1 MKREFKFEVGQYVKI
16 TNRIDIKF
24 PCQIEHSFFDG
35 KENLY
40 ILRVNDEKSIIEPE
54 MFLVL
59 YVDNHI
65 NVAVSDIRKDILD
78 IRKRI
83 EALEESKS
91 SQNQT
96 SNCSSLPASKV
107 RSGNER
113 RYDEGEEKVST
124 AVAK

>member
-16 TNRIDIKF
+16 TNHIDIKF

-65 NVAVSDIRKDILD
+65 NMAVSDMRKDILD
-78 IRKRI
+78 MKKRI
-83 EALEESKS
+83 EALEAGVS

-96 SNCSSLPASKV
+96 SNCSSPPASKV
-107 RSGNER
+107 GNKR
-113 RYDEGEEKVST
+113 ICDEGEENVST
-124 AVAK
+124 TVAK